1 MPHFVKTAMIISR
14 TINNMPLF
22 CPFVKCKKFFTLFL
36 YKSADNKKCYT
47 NFVGKVI
54 NKVVTL
60 LVFYD
65 KVCYEV
71 SWSGVK
77 TLYSDA
83 SDTDIDIMS
92 HILQTY
98 GYKTYGYHY

>member
-1 MPHFVKTAMIISR
+1 MPHFAKTVMIISS
-14 TINNMPLF
+14 TSNSMPLF
-22 CPFVKCKKFFTLFL
+22 CPFVKWKKFLTLFL

-47 NFVGKVI
+47 NFAGKVI

-71 SWSGVK
+71 SGSPDK
-77 TLYSDA
+77 TIYIDA
-83 SDTDIDIMS
+83 PDTDIDIMS
-92 HILQTY
+92 HFLQTYWHQTY
-98 GYKTYGYHY
+98 GYHC